1 MVHCFFVSLV
11 LFLKLA
17 CVAAVAQGQA
27 AYWCSEG
34 NFSNDCGHL
43 SYIDAQGRLHE
54 DVLKNVYN
62 ANKTLGITLQ
72 YATFCNGKVYAVC
85 KQKYKGQNNR
95 LVRIDPGSWA
105 IERMGSGTVFDEMD
119 NENRTFHFLAV
130 SDSVGYLSSSDAKLY
145 RVRLNDLSASLVRG
159 IGWSGLEGRE
169 VGTMVLYRGKIVVE
183 VYGQKRGYSTD
194 VLGHELWV
202 LNVENGEVIGKFS
215 AQGLFNQV
223 VTRDGRLLAVR
234 VQKGAVGGAKR
245 YELVQL
251 DINNVGAEPVVLLPL
266 DANIR
271 PADFQ
276 TQAYSWSQGYVF
288 ASTREN
294 KLYWNVESGSW
305 DMHKIAMLDL
315 DNSPLTPTL
324 VYSGKDKFYGIT
336 RENPHDGSLW
346 VNFNGEYG
354 QHDQL
359 VRLVRGQAGN
369 YEVESRYKM
378 NGSYY
383 FSSCPFFEDRHA
395 AQLKSRDPLLV
406 RPGETVDLCD
416 YVEDVDGFAA
426 SVLFSNPGVVAS
438 KTWEVKIEDGHLL
451 HVVTCGGGTTTL
463 FVDAWSSG
471 KSKKIA
477 LKLAGRVRTGG
488 LVSKLRDGEDEM
500 CHFFPGFGDDT
511 CINVI
516 ALSLKDVE
524 LNGKGEITKAEVD
537 RRLLYDEKD
546 VKFESMAFNPD
557 KGLYVRIDVKGACPI
572 NYGGCEWKKEQIE
585 AEWGDGALYVTGGL
599 TEVRSVMDRGEQKK
613 KFFSRDREEKITASR
628 EFFFVGFDKERERG
642 DCDVEVSKFL
652 VKQNPY
658 APKKLNRIFL
668 EPLADDDYKWSLR
681 ANRSSDYKT
690 SAFDDN
696 TWELFNG
703 AYIFPERKNGFT
715 ASAYATTE
723 PVVSQVKEYKVQGE
737 LHQPEQKDATRIEFQ
752 PKGDVTVSAVF
763 QKASGV
769 HDLTLARMGEGNL
782 TVKRDGKEL
791 PNGAIVRKGEALT
804 ITAISENGLALKSLA
819 VNGTPFESGKTFT
832 VGDGD
837 VKIDVVFAK
846 PYKLTVVQVG
856 EGSLRVMRGAEKLSG
871 EANLFE
877 GDALTITA
885 MQGEGYALGLLA
897 VNGVSLES
905 GKTFTV
911 GTEDVKV
918 VVDFVKTPSAFI
930 ESQVL
935 ASVEVLPNPC
945 SDVLTLRGVSS
956 VMEWE
961 LFTSQGRLVAGGVG
975 NGNDVIEIATA
986 HLAAGVYCVR
996 LVASDGEK
1004 SMVVVKK

>member
-234 VQKGAVGGAKR
+234 VQKGTVGGAKR

-294 KLYWNVESGSW
+294 KLYWNVESGLW

-315 DNSPLTPTL
+315 DDSPLTPTL

-346 VNFNGEYG
+346 VNFNGTYG
-354 QHDQL
+354 QYDQL
-359 VRLVRGQAGN
+359 VRLVRGEAGN

-378 NGSYY
+378 NGSYN

-546 VKFESMAFNPD
+546 VKFESMACNPD

>member
-1 MVHCFFVSLV
+1 MVHCLFVSLI

-17 CVAAVAQGQA
+17 CFTAVAQGQA

-34 NFSNDCGHL
+34 NFSNDCGHV
-43 SYIDAQGRLHE
+43 SHIDAQGRLHE
-54 DVLKNVYN
+54 DVLKNAYN
-62 ANKTLGITLQ
+62 VNKTLGITLQ
-72 YATFCNGKVYAVC
+72 YATFCNGKIYAVC
-85 KQKYKGQNNR
+85 KQKYKDQNNR

-234 VQKGAVGGAKR
+234 VQKGTVGGAKR

-294 KLYWNVESGSW
+294 KLYWNVESGLW

-315 DNSPLTPTL
+315 DDSPLTPTL

-346 VNFNGEYG
+346 VNFNGTYG
-354 QHDQL
+354 QYDQL
-359 VRLVRGQAGN
+359 VRLVRGEAGN

>member
-1 MVHCFFVSLV
+1 
-11 LFLKLA
+11 
-17 CVAAVAQGQA
+17 
-27 AYWCSEG
+27 
-34 NFSNDCGHL
+34 
-43 SYIDAQGRLHE
+43 
-54 DVLKNVYN
+54 
-62 ANKTLGITLQ
+62 
-72 YATFCNGKVYAVC
+72 
-85 KQKYKGQNNR
+85 
-95 LVRIDPGSWA
+95 
-105 IERMGSGTVFDEMD
+105 
-119 NENRTFHFLAV
+119 
-130 SDSVGYLSSSDAKLY
+130 
-145 RVRLNDLSASLVRG
+145 
-159 IGWSGLEGRE
+159 
-169 VGTMVLYRGKIVVE
+169 
-183 VYGQKRGYSTD
+183 
-194 VLGHELWV
+194 

-234 VQKGAVGGAKR
+234 VQKGTVGGAKR

-294 KLYWNVESGSW
+294 KLYWNVESGLW

-315 DNSPLTPTL
+315 DDSPLTPTL

-346 VNFNGEYG
+346 VNFNGTYG
-354 QHDQL
+354 QYDQL
-359 VRLVRGQAGN
+359 VRLVRGEAGN

>member
-159 IGWSGLEGRE
+159 IGWLGLEGRE

-234 VQKGAVGGAKR
+234 VQKGTEDGAKR

-251 DINNVGAEPVVLLPL
+251 DINNVGAKPVVLLPL

-346 VNFNGEYG
+346 VNFNGTYG
-354 QHDQL
+354 QYDQL
-359 VRLVRGQAGN
+359 VRLVRGEAGN

-395 AQLKSRDPLLV
+395 AQLKSSDPLLV

-426 SVLFSNPGVVAS
+426 SVLFSNPVVMAS
-438 KTWEVKIEDGHLL
+438 EAWEVKIEDGHLL
-451 HVVTCGGGTTTL
+451 HVVTCGGGVAKL

-471 KSKKIA
+471 KSAQI
-477 LKLAGRVRTGG
+477 KLTLTGMFRKMG
-488 LVSKLRDGEDEM
+488 QVSKLRDGGVLEEGKSYFDAS
-500 CHFFPGFGDDT
+500 GDDADT
-511 CINVI
+511 CVNVI
-516 ALSLKDVE
+516 ALSLRDVA
-524 LNGKGEITKAEVD
+524 LNGKGEITRAVVD
-537 RRLLYDEKD
+537 RRLSPMVPGGD
-546 VKFESMAFNPD
+546 VKASEFNPD
-557 KGLYVRIDVKGACPI
+557 SGLYVRVDVKGACPI
-572 NYGGCEWKKEQIE
+572 NYGGCEWEKKKIDV
-585 AEWGDGALYVTGGL
+585 WGAHYVSGEL
-599 TEVRSVMDRGEQKK
+599 IEVRSVMNRDEQEKN
-613 KFFSRDREEKITASR
+613 FSSRDREDKVTASR
-628 EFFFVGFDKERERG
+628 EFFFIGTNYNDGLYYVA
-642 DCDVEVSKFL
+642 VSKFL

-658 APKKLNRIFL
+658 APIQLNRIFL

-681 ANRSSDYKT
+681 AERSSDYKT
-690 SAFDDN
+690 SNFDDN
-696 TWELFNG
+696 TWELFSG
-703 AYIFPERKNGFT
+703 AYIVPGKKNGFT

-737 LHQPEQKDATRIEFQ
+737 LHQPEKKDATRIEFQ

-877 GDALTITA
+877 GDVLTITA
-885 MQGEGYALGLLA
+885 MQGEGYALGTLT

-911 GTEDVKV
+911 GKEDVKV
-918 VVDFVKTPSAFI
+918 VVDFVKAQSAFV
-930 ESQVL
+930 ESQML
-935 ASVEVLPNPC
+935 ASVEALPNPC
-945 SDVLTLRGVSS
+945 SDVLTLRGVAS
-956 VMEWE
+956 VTEWAV
-961 LFTSQGRLVAGGVG
+961 FTSQGRLVAGGVG
-975 NGNDVIEIATA
+975 NGNDVVEVATA
-986 HLAAGVYCVR
+986 HLAAGIYCVR

-1004 SMVVVKK
+1004 NIVVVKK

>member
-234 VQKGAVGGAKR
+234 VQKGTVGGAKR

-294 KLYWNVESGSW
+294 KLYWNVESGLW

-315 DNSPLTPTL
+315 DDSPLTPTL

-346 VNFNGEYG
+346 VNFNGTYG
-354 QHDQL
+354 QYDQL
-359 VRLVRGQAGN
+359 VRLVRGEAGN

>member
-105 IERMGSGTVFDEMD
+105 IECMGSGTVFDEMD

-159 IGWSGLEGRE
+159 IGWLGLEGRE

-234 VQKGAVGGAKR
+234 VQKGTVGGAKR

-294 KLYWNVESGSW
+294 KLYWNVESGLW

-315 DNSPLTPTL
+315 DDSPLTPTL

-346 VNFNGEYG
+346 VNFNGTYG
-354 QHDQL
+354 QYDQL
-359 VRLVRGQAGN
+359 VRLVRGEAGN

-378 NGSYY
+378 NGSYN

>member
-234 VQKGAVGGAKR
+234 VQKGTVGGAKR

-294 KLYWNVESGSW
+294 KLYWNVESGLW

-315 DNSPLTPTL
+315 DDSPLTPTL

-346 VNFNGEYG
+346 VNFNGTYG
-354 QHDQL
+354 QYDQL
-359 VRLVRGQAGN
+359 VRLVRGEAGN

-378 NGSYY
+378 NGSYN

>member
-234 VQKGAVGGAKR
+234 VQKGTVDGAKR

-294 KLYWNVESGSW
+294 KLYWNVESGLW

-315 DNSPLTPTL
+315 DDSPLTPTL

>member
-234 VQKGAVGGAKR
+234 VQKGTVGGAKR

-294 KLYWNVESGSW
+294 KLYWNVESGLW

-315 DNSPLTPTL
+315 DDSPLTPTL

-737 LHQPEQKDATRIEFQ
+737 LHQPEQKDGTRIEFQ

>member
-234 VQKGAVGGAKR
+234 VQKGTVGGAKR

-294 KLYWNVESGSW
+294 KLYWNVESGLW

-315 DNSPLTPTL
+315 DDSPLTPTL

-346 VNFNGEYG
+346 VNFNGTYG
-354 QHDQL
+354 QYDQL
-359 VRLVRGQAGN
+359 VRLVRGEAGN

-737 LHQPEQKDATRIEFQ
+737 LHQPEQEDATRIEFQ